1 LTSKLAAF
9 FSVGVSNSYRMDAND
24 FWDRDKWENGY
35 TLEEPSEPIFL
46 KLEADIFDELE
57 KVSQISFF
65 K

>member
-1 LTSKLAAF
+1 
-9 FSVGVSNSYRMDAND
+9 MDAND